1 MTMGSASAVLTPTP
15 AAFQF
20 GRHTRATRIRG
31 AGFRWGAT
39 PPPRVRADARASG
52 ATVASSGARLTAWT
66 YAATWNRRFA
76 ASFPM
81 PRRGGAPRASVDGVG
96 GGALVPAKLKVAEL
110 RAELARLGLA
120 TTGKKA
126 ELQARLLAATAMDV
140 SAEANDIDTGGD
152 AASRDGGVAES
163 DAKKPSSRVP
173 APEDST
179 YLTVSADDEPL
190 ELEAGQPSLSE
201 RSKNTHARYQRTMFN
216 SRPAENVPGGEAIG
230 ADSVTNFSGMEL
242 TFLGT
247 SSGSPSFTRNVS
259 SYALRLTDEIWLFDC
274 GEATQHQLMRSNL
287 RYSKITRVFI
297 THMHGDH
304 IFGLPGLICALSGA
318 SAEKRR
324 VHGKDPDPLYI
335 TGPPGICEFVKAAI
349 SCSRTVLGLPLVV
362 TELTAP
368 GNGVAGAGAADGA
381 DDPRAVAAQTHFAA
395 DARHKM
401 FLGERWPDNGVAS
414 APHFKDRE
422 GWARAWDG
430 SLTLPFWTVHR
441 EKSKNAG
448 GDRGGERGG
457 LVVRAAPL
465 RHPVPCFGYVVDE
478 PDQAGRIDAERCV
491 SLGLP
496 PGKEYARL
504 KAGFDVQTKEGKT
517 ITPEMVLGCD
527 RPGRRLCLLGDT
539 CDSVGIARLA
549 QGADVLVHES
559 TFAAY
564 KHQEAVYKGH
574 STSVMAGEFAR
585 VIKARNLLLTHF
597 SNRYGTANTRQN
609 GTDGSVPRESTGS
622 RRRRGSEEDEIEDD
636 MALPEGA
643 PEDMRAA
650 AQEEFTLVEGLVR
663 EAAQAKGDDRVVAA
677 SDFFAF
683 NVRRRER
690 FDATDDAKG
699 NRDALFDGP
708 LVAPALETHEDARRR
723 MDAGGKGY
731 YSQNYAGAGAGAG
744 VGDAGR
750 GFRGRGARGRGRA
763 ESGYAGYAGSRGR
776 AYGAAPDGARGR
788 GRGRQETRERFA
800 RAEDGSFQR
809 RRAREG
815 EGGAPRRARSAER
828 SVERGGAPRETLRV
842 RADHLSQPRAAAFD
856 AETASVDS
864 ASFVRDFRARNEE

>member
-140 SAEANDIDTGGD
+140 SAEANDIDNGGD

-708 LVAPALETHEDARRR
+708 LVAPALETYEDARRR

-731 YSQNYAGAGAGAG
+731 YSQNYAGA
-744 VGDAGR
+744 R
-750 GFRGRGARGRGRA
+750 PRT
-763 ESGYAGYAGSRGR
+763 S
-776 AYGAAPDGARGR
+776 
-788 GRGRQETRERFA
+788 QA
-800 RAEDGSFQR
+800 RA
-809 RRAREG
+809 
-815 EGGAPRRARSAER
+815 P
-828 SVERGGAPRETLRV
+828 
-842 RADHLSQPRAAAFD
+842 
-856 AETASVDS
+856 
-864 ASFVRDFRARNEE
+864 

>member
-1 MTMGSASAVLTPTP
+1 
-15 AAFQF
+15 
-20 GRHTRATRIRG
+20 
-31 AGFRWGAT
+31 
-39 PPPRVRADARASG
+39 
-52 ATVASSGARLTAWT
+52 
-66 YAATWNRRFA
+66 
-76 ASFPM
+76 
-81 PRRGGAPRASVDGVG
+81 
-96 GGALVPAKLKVAEL
+96 
-110 RAELARLGLA
+110 
-120 TTGKKA
+120 
-126 ELQARLLAATAMDV
+126 
-140 SAEANDIDTGGD
+140 
-152 AASRDGGVAES
+152 
-163 DAKKPSSRVP
+163 
-173 APEDST
+173 
-179 YLTVSADDEPL
+179 
-190 ELEAGQPSLSE
+190 
-201 RSKNTHARYQRTMFN
+201 
-216 SRPAENVPGGEAIG
+216 
-230 ADSVTNFSGMEL
+230 
-242 TFLGT
+242 
-247 SSGSPSFTRNVS
+247 
-259 SYALRLTDEIWLFDC
+259 
-274 GEATQHQLMRSNL
+274 
-287 RYSKITRVFI
+287 
-297 THMHGDH
+297 
-304 IFGLPGLICALSGA
+304 
-318 SAEKRR
+318 
-324 VHGKDPDPLYI
+324 
-335 TGPPGICEFVKAAI
+335 
-349 SCSRTVLGLPLVV
+349 
-362 TELTAP
+362 
-368 GNGVAGAGAADGA
+368 
-381 DDPRAVAAQTHFAA
+381 
-395 DARHKM
+395 M
-401 FLGERWPDNGVAS
+401 FLGERWPDNGAAT

-422 GWARAWDG
+422 GWASAWDG

-478 PDQAGRIDAERCV
+478 PDQAGRIDAELCI

-517 ITPEMVLGCD
+517 ITPAMVLGCD

-549 QGADVLVHES
+549 RGADVLVHES

-609 GTDGSVPRESTGS
+609 GTDGSEPRESTRIGS
-622 RRRRGSEEDEIEDD
+622 NRRGRASEEDEIEDD

-683 NVRRRER
+683 NVRRRES
-690 FDATDDAKG
+690 FDAIDDAKG

-708 LVAPALETHEDARRR
+708 LVAPTLETHEDARRR
-723 MDAGGKGY
+723 MENGGKGY
-731 YSQNYAGAGAGAG
+731 YSQNYAQTSQTSQTS
-744 VGDAGR
+744 GDAGR

-788 GRGRQETRERFA
+788 GRVRQETRDRFA

-828 SVERGGAPRETLRV
+828 SVERGGASRETLRV
-842 RADHLSQPRAAAFD
+842 RAAAFD

>member
-1 MTMGSASAVLTPTP
+1 MTSKMAMMVLHPIP
-15 AAFQF
+15 LAFRF
-20 GRHTRATRIRG
+20 RRDNRACRIRG
-31 AGFRWGAT
+31 AGFRSGTT

-52 ATVASSGARLTAWT
+52 ATATSSGARVTAWT
-66 YAATWNRRFA
+66 CAATQSRRFA
-76 ASFPM
+76 ASFIP
-81 PRRGGAPRASVDGVG
+81 PHRGAAPRASGDGVG
-96 GGALVPAKLKVAEL
+96 GGALAPAQAAKLKVAEL
-110 RAELARLGLA
+110 RAELERLGLS
-120 TTGKKA
+120 TMGKKA
-126 ELQARLLAATAMDV
+126 ELRARLLA
-140 SAEANDIDTGGD
+140 SIAEDAIGARAASDLEARGVD
-152 AASRDGGVAES
+152 AASPDRDDADVRVVESNAEMPP
-163 DAKKPSSRVP
+163 ALRAGP

-179 YLTVSADDEPL
+179 YLTLPPSFSSSD
-190 ELEAGQPSLSE
+190 EAGDASSDVAAKSE
-201 RSKNTHARYQRTMFN
+201 RSKSRGAHNAPFQRTMFN
-216 SRPAENVPGGEAIG
+216 SRPAENVSGGEEIG

-287 RYSKITRVFI
+287 RYSKITRIFI

-324 VHGKDPDPLYI
+324 VHGKDPEPLYI
-335 TGPPGICEFVKAAI
+335 TGPPGICEFVKSAI
-349 SCSRTVLGLPLVV
+349 ACSRTVLGLPLVV

-368 GNGVAGAGAADGA
+368 GNGATGAGSAAAAADPSA
-381 DDPRAVAAQTHFAA
+381 FARQTHFAA
-395 DARHKM
+395 DARQKM
-401 FLGERWPDNGVAS
+401 FLGERWPDNGAAT

-422 GWARAWDG
+422 GWASAWDG

-441 EKSKNAG
+441 EKPKSA
-448 GDRGGERGG
+448 GGERGGKSGG

-491 SLGLP
+491 ELGLP

-504 KAGFDVQTKEGKT
+504 KAGFDVQTKEGNT
-517 ITPEMVLGCD
+517 ITPAMVLGCD

-539 CDSVGIARLA
+539 CDSIGIARLA
-549 QGADVLVHES
+549 RGADVLVHES

-585 VIKARNLLLTHF
+585 MIKARNLLLTHF
-597 SNRYGTANTRQN
+597 SNRYGTANTRRN
-609 GTDGSVPRESTGS
+609 GADGSEPGS
-622 RRRRGSEEDEIEDD
+622 RKGHSRSNSNLDEDEIEDD

-663 EAAQAKGDDRVVAA
+663 EAARAKGDARVVAA
-677 SDFFAF
+677 SDFFVF
-683 NVRRRER
+683 NVQRRER
-690 FDATDDAKG
+690 FDEVDDAKG

-708 LVAPALETHEDARRR
+708 LVAPTLETHEDARRR
-723 MDAGGKGY
+723 MESGGKGY
-731 YSQNYAGAGAGAG
+731 YSPNYAGAAAGGAN
-744 VGDAGR
+744 R
-750 GFRGRGARGRGRA
+750 GGL
-763 ESGYAGYAGSRGR
+763 
-776 AYGAAPDGARGR
+776 RGR
-788 GRGRQETRERFA
+788 GRGDSGRAGYPARVRGGRGMGRGRGRHVTRERFA
-800 RAEDGSFQR
+800 REEARDRSQR
-809 RRAREG
+809 RRAYGEEG
-815 EGGAPRRARSAER
+815 AVPPSGRASGTARDA
-828 SVERGGAPRETLRV
+828 
-842 RADHLSQPRAAAFD
+842 RADPLEPRAAFD
-856 AETASVDS
+856 ADTASIDS
-864 ASFVRDFRARNEE
+864 ASLVRDFRSRRDER

>member
-1 MTMGSASAVLTPTP
+1 
-15 AAFQF
+15 
-20 GRHTRATRIRG
+20 
-31 AGFRWGAT
+31 
-39 PPPRVRADARASG
+39 
-52 ATVASSGARLTAWT
+52 LTAWT

-126 ELQARLLAATAMDV
+126 ELQARLLAATAVDV
-140 SAEANDIDTGGD
+140 SAEANDTDNGGD

-163 DAKKPSSRVP
+163 DAEKPSSRVP

-179 YLTVSADDEPL
+179 YLTVSADDDSL
-190 ELEAGQPSLSE
+190 ELEAGQPSPSE

-349 SCSRTVLGLPLVV
+349 ACSRTVLGLPLVV

-381 DDPRAVAAQTHFAA
+381 ADPRAVSAQTHFAA

-401 FLGERWPDNGVAS
+401 FLGERWPDNGAAT

-422 GWARAWDG
+422 GWASAWDG

-478 PDQAGRIDAERCV
+478 PDQAGRIDAELCV

-517 ITPEMVLGCD
+517 ITPAMVLGCD

-549 QGADVLVHES
+549 RGADVLVHES

-609 GTDGSVPRESTGS
+609 GTDGSEPRESTGS
-622 RRRRGSEEDEIEDD
+622 RRR
-636 MALPEGA
+636 GA
-643 PEDMRAA
+643 P
-650 AQEEFTLVEGLVR
+650 Q
-663 EAAQAKGDDRVVAA
+663 
-677 SDFFAF
+677 
-683 NVRRRER
+683 RRTRSR
-690 FDATDDAKG
+690 TTWPSP
-699 NRDALFDGP
+699 R
-708 LVAPALETHEDARRR
+708 ARRR
-723 MDAGGKGY
+723 TCALPRRRSSRSSRGSCAKPRRPRATTGSSPPLTFSPSTCAGARASTRLTTPRGTATRCSTGRSSRRRWRRTRTRGGEWRTEARATTRKTTPRHPRHPRHPATRGGA
-731 YSQNYAGAGAGAG
+731 SAGAARAGAGAPSRGTRGTRGPGAERTG
-744 VGDAGR
+744 PRPTARAGEGGGGR
-750 GFRGRGARGRGRA
+750 RHAIGSRARRMAVSSGGARAKARAALRGARGA
-763 ESGYAGYAGSRGR
+763 PSGASSEEERL
-776 AYGAAPDGARGR
+776 ARR
-788 GRGRQETRERFA
+788 SA
-800 RAEDGSFQR
+800 C
-809 RRAREG
+809 
-815 EGGAPRRARSAER
+815 APRRSTRKPRPWTPRRSCAT
-828 SVERGGAPRETLRV
+828 SAPETK
-842 RADHLSQPRAAAFD
+842 S
-856 AETASVDS
+856 
-864 ASFVRDFRARNEE
+864 EE

>member
-1 MTMGSASAVLTPTP
+1 MPMGSASAVLTPTP

-20 GRHTRATRIRG
+20 GRHTRATQIRG

-76 ASFPM
+76 ASLPM

-126 ELQARLLAATAMDV
+126 ELQARLLAATFPVDV
-140 SAEANDIDTGGD
+140 SAEANETDNTRGD

-163 DAKKPSSRVP
+163 DADEAPSSRVP

-179 YLTVSADDEPL
+179 YLTVSADDDSL
-190 ELEAGQPSLSE
+190 ELEPGQPSPSSE
-201 RSKNTHARYQRTMFN
+201 RSKNTHAHARYQRTMFN

-349 SCSRTVLGLPLVV
+349 ACSRTVLGLPLVV

-381 DDPRAVAAQTHFAA
+381 ADPRASAAQTHFAA

-401 FLGERWPDNGVAS
+401 FLGERWPDNGAAT

-422 GWARAWDG
+422 GWSRAWDG

-478 PDQAGRIDAERCV
+478 PDQAGRIDAELCV

-517 ITPEMVLGCD
+517 ITPAMVLGCD

-549 QGADVLVHES
+549 RGADVLVHES

-609 GTDGSVPRESTGS
+609 GTDGSEPRESTGS
-622 RRRRGSEEDEIEDD
+622 NRRRHASEEDEIEDD

-690 FDATDDAKG
+690 FDAIDDAKG

-708 LVAPALETHEDARRR
+708 LVAPTLETHEDARRR
-723 MDAGGKGY
+723 MENGGKGY
-731 YSQNYAGAGAGAG
+731 YSQNYAQTPGAQTS
-744 VGDAGR
+744 GDAGR

-776 AYGAAPDGARGR
+776 AYGGAPDGARGR

-842 RADHLSQPRAAAFD
+842 RAAAFD

>member
-1 MTMGSASAVLTPTP
+1 MTLGSASAVLTPTP

-126 ELQARLLAATAMDV
+126 ELQARLLAATAVDV
-140 SAEANDIDTGGD
+140 SAEANDIDNGGD

-163 DAKKPSSRVP
+163 DAEKPSSRVP

-349 SCSRTVLGLPLVV
+349 SCSRTVLLLLVV
-362 TELTAP
+362 TELTLAT
-368 GNGVAGAGAADGA
+368 ALLARALDGA

-504 KAGFDVQTKEGKT
+504 KAGFDVRTKEGKT
-517 ITPEMVLGCD
+517 ITPAMVLGCD

-585 VIKARNLLLTHF
+585 AIKARNLLLTHF

-609 GTDGSVPRESTGS
+609 VTDGSVPRESTGS

-723 MDAGGKGY
+723 MDAGGGY
-731 YSQNYAGAGAGAG
+731 YRKTPRAGAGAGAAPATREG
-744 VGDAGR
+744 LAGAAR
-750 GFRGRGARGRGRA
+750 AGAGA
-763 ESGYAGYAGSRGR
+763 PSRGTR
-776 AYGAAPDGARGR
+776 GTRGPGA
-788 GRGRQETRERFA
+788 ERTGPRPTA
-800 RAEDGSFQR
+800 RA
-809 RRAREG
+809 G
-815 EGGAPRRARSAER
+815 EGG
-828 SVERGGAPRETLRV
+828 
-842 RADHLSQPRAAAFD
+842 
-856 AETASVDS
+856 
-864 ASFVRDFRARNEE
+864 

>member
-1 MTMGSASAVLTPTP
+1 MPMGSASAVLTPTP

-20 GRHTRATRIRG
+20 GRHTRATQIRG

-126 ELQARLLAATAMDV
+126 ELQARLLAATAVDV
-140 SAEANDIDTGGD
+140 SAEANDTDNGGD

-163 DAKKPSSRVP
+163 DAEKPSSRVP

-179 YLTVSADDEPL
+179 YLTVSADDDSL
-190 ELEAGQPSLSE
+190 ELEAGQPSPSE

-335 TGPPGICEFVKAAI
+335 TGPPGICEFVKATIA
-349 SCSRTVLGLPLVV
+349 CSRTVLGLPLVV

-381 DDPRAVAAQTHFAA
+381 ADPRAVSAQTHFAA

-401 FLGERWPDNGVAS
+401 FLGERWPDNGAAT

-422 GWARAWDG
+422 GWASAWDG

-478 PDQAGRIDAERCV
+478 PDQAGRIDAELCI

-517 ITPEMVLGCD
+517 ITPAMVLGCD

-549 QGADVLVHES
+549 RGADVLVHES

-609 GTDGSVPRESTGS
+609 GTDGSEPRESTGS
-622 RRRRGSEEDEIEDD
+622 RRRRASEEDEIEDD

-690 FDATDDAKG
+690 FDAIDDAKG

-708 LVAPALETHEDARRR
+708 LVAPTLETHEDARRR
-723 MDAGGKGY
+723 MENGGKGY
-731 YSQNYAGAGAGAG
+731 YSQNYAQTSQTSQTS
-744 VGDAGR
+744 GDAGR

-763 ESGYAGYAGSRGR
+763 ESGYAGYAGYAGSRGR
-776 AYGAAPDGARGR
+776 AYGAAPDG
-788 GRGRQETRERFA
+788 
-800 RAEDGSFQR
+800 
-809 RRAREG
+809 AREG

-842 RADHLSQPRAAAFD
+842 RAAAFD

>member
-1 MTMGSASAVLTPTP
+1 MLTPTP

-52 ATVASSGARLTAWT
+52 ATVASSGARLTAWWRT
-66 YAATWNRRFA
+66 RRPGIAASPP
-76 ASFPM
+76 SFPM

-126 ELQARLLAATAMDV
+126 ELQARLLAATAVDV
-140 SAEANDIDTGGD
+140 SAEANDIDNGGD

-163 DAKKPSSRVP
+163 DAEKPSSRVP

-381 DDPRAVAAQTHFAA
+381 GDPRAVAAQTRFAA
-395 DARHKM
+395 DALQDVPRRALAGLAWRRTALQGPRG
-401 FLGERWPDNGVAS
+401 LGARLGRLAD
-414 APHFKDRE
+414 APVLDR
-422 GWARAWDG
+422 A
-430 SLTLPFWTVHR
+430 PR
-441 EKSKNAG
+441 EIQKRRRSRREA
-448 GDRGGERGG
+448 G

-504 KAGFDVQTKEGKT
+504 KAGFDVRTKEGKT
-517 ITPEMVLGCD
+517 ITPAMVLGCD

-585 VIKARNLLLTHF
+585 AIKARNLLLTHF

-609 GTDGSVPRESTGS
+609 VTDGSVPRESTGS

-723 MDAGGKGY
+723 MDAGGKLLL
-731 YSQNYAGAGAGAG
+731 AKLRRRRRAP
-744 VGDAGR
+744 R
-750 GFRGRGARGRGRA
+750 PARGEGLPRARRARARARRVGVREVRGVPGPSVRGRA
-763 ESGYAGYAGSRGR
+763 
-776 AYGAAPDGARGR
+776 
-788 GRGRQETRERFA
+788 
-800 RAEDGSFQR
+800 R
-809 RRAREG
+809 RRARERAG
-815 EGGAPRRARSAER
+815 EAGDTRRFA
-828 SVERGGAPRETLRV
+828 RGG
-842 RADHLSQPRAAAFD
+842 
-856 AETASVDS
+856 
-864 ASFVRDFRARNEE
+864 

>member
-1 MTMGSASAVLTPTP
+1 MTLGSASAVLTPTP

-126 ELQARLLAATAMDV
+126 ELQARLLAATAVDV
-140 SAEANDIDTGGD
+140 SAEANDIDNGGD

-163 DAKKPSSRVP
+163 DAEKPSSRVP

-504 KAGFDVQTKEGKT
+504 KAGFDVRTKEGKT
-517 ITPEMVLGCD
+517 ITPAMVLGCD

-585 VIKARNLLLTHF
+585 AIKARNLLLTHF

-744 VGDAGR
+744 AGDAGR

-776 AYGAAPDGARGR
+776 AYGGAPDGARGR
-788 GRGRQETRERFA
+788 GRVRQETRERFA